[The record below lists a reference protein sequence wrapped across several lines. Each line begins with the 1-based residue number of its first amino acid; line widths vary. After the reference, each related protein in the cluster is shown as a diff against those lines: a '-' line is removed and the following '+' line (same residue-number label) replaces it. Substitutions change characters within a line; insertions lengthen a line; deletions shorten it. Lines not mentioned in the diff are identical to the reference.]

1 MAEAPTP
8 QPDPPSEQPT
18 VRLVVF
24 LCTGNTCRSPL
35 AEVLCKKRLAESL
48 NCAPQE
54 LPTRGF
60 LVCSAGLSAFPG
72 DSAAGF
78 SQDLA
83 RAYGMDLGG
92 HFSQPLL
99 PELAARAN

>member
-1 MAEAPTP
+1 MAEAHTP
-8 QPDPPSEQPT
+8 QPDPPSAQPP

-48 NCAPQE
+48 GCTPEE

-72 DSAAGF
+72 DSAANF
-78 SQDLA
+78 SQNIA
-83 RAYGMDLGG
+83 REYGMDLSG
-92 HFSQPLL
+92 HFSQPLS
-99 PELAARAN
+99 PEFAA